1 MLLRASGE
9 MAGEPVDLAVVHG
22 DREAAGVPH
31 SAALLEFVEAVL
43 GEDDARLDAAR
54 QALRAAVGEAGAV
67 DTAAVVSSFSKMD
80 RIADATGIPLD
91 ASLVVMAGDLRQ
103 SLELGRF
110 ASAANTPEASALLR
124 TAGRLIAPLRPLMFR
139 AMLAIRRRHHAGD
152 A

>member
-22 DREAAGVPH
+22 DREAGGVAH
-31 SAALLEFVEAVL
+31 SAELLEFAEAVL
-43 GEDDARLDAAR
+43 GEDDTRLDAAR
-54 QALRAAVGEAGAV
+54 RALRAAVGEAGAV
-67 DTAAVVSSFSKMD
+67 DAAAVVSSFSKMD

-91 ASLVVMAGDLRQ
+91 APLVMMAGDLRE

-110 ASAANTPEASALLR
+110 ASAANTPQAGALLR
-124 TAGRLIAPLRPLMFR
+124 AGARLIAPLRPLLFR
-139 AMLAIRRRHHAGD
+139 AMVAMRRRQHAGD